1 MTFSESLVS
10 LITNNQYHPWKIYR
24 SAPFYQKQKLD
35 RYSCSDQDQVVQS
48 LRSLIKTDSKTK
60 DNSFRVV
67 FSQTALRCAGPGP
80 FKNVQLFTIISGRKR
95 LTCSL
100 TGWAVQRNRAVGG
113 TGRKSRRRPL
123 FSPPLASHSLPLRG
137 VAKHTQHISPPHL
150 LSITIISLF
159 DFYRLAL

>member
-1 MTFSESLVS
+1 MPSNEKWHSVNHWSPWL
-10 LITNNQYHPWKIYR
+10 LIISIIPEKYIGQRLFIRNKR
-24 SAPFYQKQKLD
+24 LD

-100 TGWAVQRNRAVGG
+100 TGWAVQRGNHGG
-113 TGRKSRRRPL
+113 VPS
-123 FSPPLASHSLPLRG
+123 SPHPSLPTLCPCG
-137 VAKHTQHISPPHL
+137 VLQNTRSTLHL
-150 LSITIISLF
+150 PT
-159 DFYRLAL
+159 FYRSRSYRCLTFID